1 MQFLLLFLILISS
14 GVLNLFMV
22 PTDVEVCVNI
32 HLYNYVLIITFLSV
46 RKSLILEK
54 PLAFYI
60 NFVHN
65 ME

>member
-46 RKSLILEK
+46 HKSLILEK